1 MIQNI
6 GLEWLFRIVQE
17 PLTVGPHYLR
27 LTTCANIIVKQLH
40 ARFFASGRLIGLCR
54 QE

>member
-17 PLTVGPHYLR
+17 PLTVGLHYLQIA
-27 LTTCANIIVKQLH
+27 TCANIMVKQLNE
-40 ARFFASGRLIGLCR
+40 RFLQGRRLIGLCR